1 MPNYTE
7 RTVLSKP
14 RDFAEV
20 ANNAG
25 SGGVVNNN
33 VTETVNNVNVTGSAV
48 SIFNQEFLNTT
59 SNILTWTQNGGI
71 LPKTNLSAS
80 IHVYQNGQKLIE
92 SQYQRALTIL
102 TENRD
107 KLDLLAEKLL
117 TAEVLFKED
126 LIEIFGERPWNTS
139 DLVEIESPE
148 GTIEIETISEETE
161 TATDENTATTEIN
174 EISDQE
180 EGNNDETE
188 VK

>member
-14 RDFAEV
+14 RDFADV

-33 VTETVNNVNVTGSAV
+33 VTETINNVTVNGAIV

-71 LPKTNLSAS
+71 LPKTNLAAS

-92 SQYQRALTIL
+92 SQYVITAPATI
-102 TENRD
+102 
-107 KLDLLAEKLL
+107 
-117 TAEVLFKED
+117 
-126 LIEIFGERPWNTS
+126 
-139 DLVEIESPE
+139 
-148 GTIEIETISEETE
+148 TIDSNSHYDGSNYIVF
-161 TATDENTATTEIN
+161 AIN
-174 EISDQE
+174 I
-180 EGNNDETE
+180 N
-188 VK
+188 

>member
-33 VTETVNNVNVTGSAV
+33 VTETINNVTVTGSAV

-71 LPKTNLSAS
+71 LPKTNLPAS

-92 SQYQRALTIL
+92 SQYVIAAPSTI
-102 TENRD
+102 
-107 KLDLLAEKLL
+107 
-117 TAEVLFKED
+117 
-126 LIEIFGERPWNTS
+126 
-139 DLVEIESPE
+139 
-148 GTIEIETISEETE
+148 TIDSNSHYDGSNYIVF
-161 TATDENTATTEIN
+161 AIN
-174 EISDQE
+174 I
-180 EGNNDETE
+180 N
-188 VK
+188 

>member
-33 VTETVNNVNVTGSAV
+33 VTETVNNVTVTGSAV

-59 SNILTWTQNGGI
+59 SAVLTWTQNGGI

-92 SQYQRALTIL
+92 SQYIITAPATI
-102 TENRD
+102 
-107 KLDLLAEKLL
+107 
-117 TAEVLFKED
+117 
-126 LIEIFGERPWNTS
+126 
-139 DLVEIESPE
+139 
-148 GTIEIETISEETE
+148 TIDSNSHYDGSNYIVF
-161 TATDENTATTEIN
+161 AIN
-174 EISDQE
+174 I
-180 EGNNDETE
+180 N
-188 VK
+188 